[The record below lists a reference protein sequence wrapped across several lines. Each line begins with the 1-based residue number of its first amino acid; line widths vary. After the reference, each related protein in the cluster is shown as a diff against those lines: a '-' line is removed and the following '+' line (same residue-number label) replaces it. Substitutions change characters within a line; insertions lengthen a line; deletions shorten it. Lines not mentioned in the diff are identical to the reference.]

1 MIAEDKILWSMT
13 ELMWNHPFF
22 GALTTRLRLSE
33 ATNDSRIDTMATD
46 GRNLF
51 FDRKFVDGLKKPE
64 LVFVLAHEVMHN
76 ALEHHIRRQTRD
88 QRRWNMACD
97 YAINGELD
105 AYIRANSKTT
115 KVAIAMPKGALIDP
129 AYTGLSAEEIY
140 RLLQED
146 ADGGVNGAQGGQDP
160 GGCGAVLD
168 AAPAHDE
175 AALAEARAEM
185 QTAVRQAANIAK
197 AANAG
202 SLPAGIQRL
211 VDELLKPK
219 VDWRSVLRR
228 FVDEST
234 TRDFA
239 WSRPNRRL
247 IPHGLITPGTISD
260 GVSHIVIAVDTSG
273 SINDEILRA
282 FAAEIN
288 GAFCEGAVDRITV
301 IYADAAV
308 QRVEEFETGDELVL
322 HPAGGGGTAFSD
334 TFRRI
339 ERDYPDAR
347 ACIYLTDLE
356 VYDFGREP
364 PMPVL
369 WGVYGDARSFDQL
382 AAKVP
387 FGEPISIAA

>member
-1 MIAEDKILWSMT
+1 MIAEDKILAART
-13 ELMWNHPFF
+13 ALMWDHPFF
-22 GALTTRLRLSE
+22 GALAVRLR
-33 ATNDSRIDTMATD
+33 AVDAADDPRINTMATD

-51 FDRKFVDGLKKPE
+51 FNRKFVDGLKKQE
-64 LVFVLAHEVMHN
+64 LTFVLAHEVMHN
-76 ALEHHIRRQTRD
+76 ALEHHIRRQTRNP
-88 QRRWNMACD
+88 QRWNKACD
-97 YAINGELD
+97 YAINGELQD
-105 AYIRANSKTT
+105 YIQRCNSNGT
-115 KVAIAMPKGALIDP
+115 KPGILMPKGILLDAG
-129 AYTGLSAEEIY
+129 YTGLSAEEIY
-140 RLLQED
+140 RLLPD
-146 ADGGVNGAQGGQDP
+146 DDGNDGQGGLDP

-247 IPHGLITPGTISD
+247 VPHGLITPGTISI

-273 SINDEILRA
+273 SIDGDILRA

-308 QRVEEFETGDELVL
+308 QHVEEFETGEELVL

-334 TFRRI
+334 TFRTI
-339 ERDYPDAR
+339 DLDYPDVR
-347 ACIYLTDLE
+347 ACIYLTDLQ
-356 VYDFGREP
+356 VFDFGREP

-369 WGVYGDARSFDQL
+369 WGVYGDPRSFDQL
-382 AAKVP
+382 VAKVP
-387 FGEPISIAA
+387 FGEPISITP